1 MMNPCDIFMP
11 HAADPRNCYTNNNSP
26 GGEIN
31 YTNGCCC
38 DYGIFRGGKLF
49 NLNDLFQTVTAP
61 GRTDE
66 EISANVV
73 YIQEEE

>member
-1 MMNPCDIFMP
+1 MNHCDIFTP
-11 HAADPRNCYTNNNSP
+11 HAADPRNCYTNNEP
-26 GGEIN
+26 TRREID

-38 DYGIFRGGKLF
+38 DYSIFRGGKLF
-49 NLNDLFQTVTAP
+49 SNVDLFRTTTSP

>member
-1 MMNPCDIFMP
+1 MNPCDIFMP
-11 HAADPRNCYTNNNSP
+11 HAADPGNCYTNNEP
-26 GGEIN
+26 MRREVD

-38 DYGIFRGGKLF
+38 DYSIFRGGKLF
-49 NLNDLFQTVTAP
+49 NDLFQTVTAP